1 MSRTHLI
8 TATPEV
14 PNAAVSRVISPNTFD
29 ISDYIADLPSL
40 DLQAHMSRGL
50 VNNLDYTIK
59 SAVYAAYRFLKQ
71 EQLLMNFDSAIEI
84 ANAVKELE
92 LSELSFFE
100 AGLDKP
106 SMLETVQQLTLL
118 REHWIKRA
126 VEASALMDAERSV
139 AADLWAQANA
149 RSYAPLSIEE
159 QLENPVFRTSKTTEH
174 KIAIANA
181 RIGKSLGLSDEEITA
196 RTAAHLNEVEAQNL
210 RSEEGLAKFAPV
222 YIALYEHMLRAD
234 VSVMRDTEVRG
245 KGYSTE
251 GSPSRV
257 VHTADNSFVAL
268 PYNVRAMFINRAIQD
283 AETFAG
289 WKMKDSRTSIDDYTL
304 IAMLTERIKKDL
316 TNIVRSPAYTQ
327 AARVT
332 EAA

>member
-8 TATPEV
+8 TAAPEV
-14 PNAAVSRVISPNTFD
+14 PNAPAPRLISPNTFD

-40 DLQAHMSRGL
+40 DLQAHMTRGL

-59 SAVYAAYRFLKQ
+59 SAVFAAYRYLKQ
-71 EQLLMNFDSAIEI
+71 EQLLMNFDSATEI

-118 REHWIKRA
+118 REHWIARA
-126 VEASALMDAERSV
+126 VEASTLMDAERSV
-139 AADLWAQANA
+139 AADLWSQANA
-149 RSYAPLSIEE
+149 RTYAPMSIEE
-159 QLENPVFRTSKTTEH
+159 QLENPVFRTSKTTER

-234 VSVMRDTEVRG
+234 VSAMRDTEVRG
-245 KGYSTE
+245 DGYSTE
-251 GSPSRV
+251 GSPNRV

-268 PYNVRAMFINRAIQD
+268 PYNVRAMFINRSIQD

-289 WKMKDSRTSIDDYTL
+289 WKMKDSRTSIDEYTL
-304 IAMLTERIKKDL
+304 IAMLAERIKKEL
-316 TNIVRSPAYTQ
+316 TSIVRSPAYTQ
-327 AARVT
+327 AARVA
-332 EAA
+332 EVG